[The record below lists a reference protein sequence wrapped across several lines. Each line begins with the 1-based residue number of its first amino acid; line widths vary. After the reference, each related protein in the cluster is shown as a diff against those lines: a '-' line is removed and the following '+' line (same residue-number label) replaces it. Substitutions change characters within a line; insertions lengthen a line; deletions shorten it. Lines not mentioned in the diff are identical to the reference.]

1 MIYFKT
7 LTPLGI
13 MRMITD
19 WKRHNDVIWFVF
31 VFPALIVY
39 SSILFPIVTSTGKK
53 NNVFF
58 FAQYT
63 IYIDA
68 EWIVLQSI
76 YKSVSFFR
84 INCESVD
91 IFLNLSSSYQ
101 LYFVVILN
109 L

>member
-13 MRMITD
+13 MRMITRLKKHD
-19 WKRHNDVIWFVF
+19 DVIWFVF
-31 VFPALIVY
+31 VFPVLIVY
-39 SSILFPIVTSTGKK
+39 LSILFPVVTTTGKK
-53 NNVFF
+53 NKVFI

-68 EWIVLQSI
+68 QWIVLQII
-76 YKSVSFFR
+76 YKSVSFFC

-91 IFLNLSSSYQ
+91 
-101 LYFVVILN
+101 
-109 L
+109 

>member
-19 WKRHNDVIWFVF
+19 WKRHDDVIWLVF

-39 SSILFPIVTSTGKK
+39 SSILFPIVTTTGKK

-63 IYIDA
+63 IYIDVQ
-68 EWIVLQSI
+68 WIILQ
-76 YKSVSFFR
+76 R
-84 INCESVD
+84 I
-91 IFLNLSSSYQ
+91 
-101 LYFVVILN
+101 
-109 L
+109 